1 MTVMPFTRRHFLS
14 ATATCVG
21 SAAVN
26 GYAQANPAA
35 RLGIL
40 LDTSAEMGFLVP
52 QVRKELRMLNEQLAA
67 AGRPPVVLREMTGS
81 DLDREAST
89 SVGARRNA
97 LYGLK
102 ALFEEVDTVLW
113 ITPLMGEH
121 SPQGIFAVE
130 QLLRESVT
138 DRPGRQLVLRNVWQD
153 QLLAG
158 NDWVLHPPEPE
169 QDPLDPRNR
178 PEEWFRIVEENHGVI
193 QRSWQ
198 VPPTSFRAQF
208 GFPPRIVEAHYLKKL
223 AYEGREAFFDQ
234 TWARGLKEHHGLHF
248 VREKEEWPYR
258 LTGRQWVTESTLL
271 PFPDEEKR
279 SERSERVFTEM
290 AARESIGADLERLE
304 ATKLGVLF
312 AFGFLSPDWKRHLSV
327 RDQKPRSWR
336 DHYLADLA
344 RLGAECA
351 KAASEGGARQDRVF
365 ATERIEVASRSV
377 KIEEVDPISRRVAKL
392 VREEKCDAIYLFTNG
407 YLGEGDYGTWKLDWN
422 LLALAIREAGTRLYV
437 RVPFEFGPTPLA
449 LARLAMASGGGVF
462 RGRADDPDWE
472 MELPKPSWPEPV
484 PKEK

>member
-1 MTVMPFTRRHFLS
+1 MLLSRRRFLS
-14 ATATCVG
+14 LTTLGTLGATRGVAQE
-21 SAAVN
+21 AA
-26 GYAQANPAA
+26 PA

-52 QVRKELRMLNEQLAA
+52 QVRKELRVLNEQLAA
-67 AGRPPVVLREMTGS
+67 AGRPSVVLREMVGS

-130 QLLRESVT
+130 QLLRESIP
-138 DRPGRQLVLRNVWQD
+138 DRPSRQLVLRNIWQD

-158 NDWVLHPPEPE
+158 SEWVRQPPEPE
-169 QDPLDPRNR
+169 EDPLDPRNR
-178 PEEWFRIVEENHGVI
+178 PEEWFRIVEENYGVI

-198 VPPTSFRAQF
+198 FPPPNFRAQF
-208 GFPPRIVEAHYLKKL
+208 AFPHRIVDSYYLRKVGQ
-223 AYEGREAFFDQ
+223 EGREASFDQ
-234 TWARGLKEHHGLHF
+234 AWARGLTLRHDLHF
-248 VREKEEWPYR
+248 VGQKEEWPAGI
-258 LTGRQWVTESTLL
+258 TGRRWLTESTLL
-271 PFPDEEKR
+271 PFPDEER
-279 SERSERVFTEM
+279 RAERSERVFTEM
-290 AARESIGADLERLE
+290 AARESIGADLDRIE

-312 AFGFLSPDWKRHLSV
+312 AFGFLSPDWRRHLSV

-344 RLGAECA
+344 RLGGECA
-351 KAASEGGARQDRVF
+351 KVASETGARENRVF
-365 ATERIEVASRSV
+365 ASERIELASRSV
-377 KIEEVDPISRRVAKL
+377 KVEEVDPVSRRVANL

-407 YLGEGDYGTWKLDWN
+407 YLGEGDYGTWAIDWN
-422 LLALAIREAGTRLYV
+422 LLALAVRESGTRLYL
-437 RVPFEFGPTPLA
+437 RVPFEFGPTPLE

-472 MELPKPSWPEPV
+472 MELPKPSWPEPA
-484 PKEK
+484 PEGA

>member
-1 MTVMPFTRRHFLS
+1 MPTTRRRFLTL
-14 ATATCVG
+14 TALGITG
-21 SAAVN
+21 WAEARAQEAA
-26 GYAQANPAA
+26 PA

-52 QVRKELRMLNEQLAA
+52 QVRKELRVLNEQLAA
-67 AGRPPVVLREMTGS
+67 AGRPPVILREMAGS

-102 ALFEEVDTVLW
+102 ALFEAVDTVIW
-113 ITPLMGEH
+113 ITPLLGEH

-130 QLLRESVT
+130 QLLRENIP
-138 DRPGRQLVLRNVWQD
+138 DRPVRQLVLRNLWQD

-158 NDWVLHPPEPE
+158 NEWVRWPPEPE
-169 QDPLDPRNR
+169 HDPLDPRNR
-178 PEEWFRIVEENHGVI
+178 PEEWFRVVEEGHGVI

-198 VPPTSFRAQF
+198 TPPSAFRAGF
-208 GFPPRIVEAHYLKKL
+208 AFPPRIAESFYLKKL
-223 AYEGREAFFDQ
+223 GYEGKEAFFDQ
-234 TWARGLKEHHGLHF
+234 TWARGLHGRHDLHF
-248 VREKEEWPYR
+248 VREKEEWPQR

-271 PFPDEEKR
+271 PFPDEASH
-279 SERSERVFTEM
+279 SERGGRVFAEM
-290 AARESIGADLERLE
+290 TAREPIGADLDRIE
-304 ATKLGVLF
+304 AVKLGVLF
-312 AFGFLSPDWKRHLSV
+312 AFGYLSSDWRRHLSV

-344 RLGAECA
+344 RLGGECA
-351 KAASEGGARQDRVF
+351 KAASDGADRTDRVY
-365 ATERIEVASRSV
+365 ASERIELASRSN
-377 KIEEVDPISRRVAKL
+377 KPEGVDAISRRVARF

-407 YLGEGDYGTWKLDWN
+407 YLGGGDYGTWSIDWN
-422 LLALAIREAGTRLYV
+422 LLALAIRESGTRLYV

-472 MELPKPSWPEPV
+472 MELAVPSWPEP
-484 PKEK
+484 PGSANKP

>member
-1 MTVMPFTRRHFLS
+1 MPISRRHFLA

-26 GYAQANPAA
+26 GYAQANPPA

-52 QVRKELRMLNEQLAA
+52 QVRKELRVLNDQLTT
-67 AGRPPVVLREMTGS
+67 AGRPPVVLREMAGS

-113 ITPLMGEH
+113 LTPLMGEH

-138 DRPGRQLVLRNVWQD
+138 DRPQRQLVLRNLWQD
-153 QLLAG
+153 QIVAG
-158 NDWVLHPPEPE
+158 SEWVLHPPAPE
-169 QDPLDPRNR
+169 DDPLDPRNR
-178 PEEWFRIVEENHGVI
+178 PEEWFRLVVEKHGVI

-198 VPPTSFRAQF
+198 VPPSSFRAHF
-208 GFPPRIVEAHYLKKL
+208 GFPNRIADFYYLKKL
-223 AYEGREAFFDQ
+223 AYEGKEAFFDQ
-234 TWARGLKEHHGLHF
+234 IWARELALRHQLQF
-248 VREKEEWPYR
+248 VREKEEWPAR
-258 LTGRQWVTESTLL
+258 ISGRRWLTESTLL
-271 PFPDEEKR
+271 PFPDEAALAARNKMVIEAL
-279 SERSERVFTEM
+279 S
-290 AARESIGADLERLE
+290 ARESIEEDLSRIE
-304 ATKLGVLF
+304 AAKLGVVF
-312 AFGFLSPDWKRHLSV
+312 ALGYVSLDLKHHLSD
-327 RDQKPRSWR
+327 RDRAPRSWR
-336 DHYLADLA
+336 DFYMADLA
-344 RLGAECA
+344 RIGGECA
-351 KAASEGGARQDRVF
+351 KVTADGAARQNRVF
-365 ATERIEVASRSV
+365 ATERIELASRSV
-377 KIEEVDPISRRVAKL
+377 KVEEVDPISRRVARL

-407 YLGEGDYGTWKLDWN
+407 YLGGGDYGTWNLDWN
-422 LLALAIREAGTRLYV
+422 LLALAIRESGTRLYV

-462 RGRADDPDWE
+462 RGRAGDPDWE
-472 MELPKPSWPEPV
+472 MELPKSSWPEPV
-484 PKEK
+484 PKVE